1 MFFHKGNNDELP
13 SFIDVDKCFKDILQ
27 YKAVELNL
35 DYEPSGGLQK
45 QIFLHKI
52 LFGTL
57 DLLSDELSGNTY
69 Y

>member
-1 MFFHKGNNDELP
+1 MLIND
-13 SFIDVDKCFKDILQ
+13 FLQ

-35 DYEPSGGLQK
+35 DDGPSGGLQK

-57 DLLSDELSGNTY
+57 DLLSEELSGNTY